1 MSLIINNVVVILKKQ
16 VYTRRL
22 QLVLYLNLIDSRR
35 CTIAKKQQDT
45 TNVNNQIRAE
55 EVRIIGSDGEQIGIL
70 SIKEALE
77 RAAGNGMDLVEVSP
91 NAKPPV
97 CKIMDY
103 GKYKYQCTKQLQ
115 DAKKKQKGYQ
125 VKEIKVRPK
134 TEAHDLETKVKNIE
148 RFILKKNKVKIT
160 LVFRGREIILKEQG
174 QRILEK
180 LVEMTDDFAQVEQSP
195 KYEGRVVTMLLSPK

>member
-1 MSLIINNVVVILKKQ
+1 M
-16 VYTRRL
+16 
-22 QLVLYLNLIDSRR
+22 NLIDSRR
-35 CTIAKKQQDT
+35 CPIAKKQQDT

-55 EVRIIGSDGEQIGIL
+55 EVRIIGSDGEQIGVL
-70 SIKEALE
+70 PIKEALQ
-77 RAAGNGMDLVEVSP
+77 RAEEKGMDLVEVSP

-103 GKYKYQCTKQLQ
+103 GKYKYQRTKQLQ
-115 DAKKKQKGYQ
+115 EAKKKQKGYQ
-125 VKEIKVRPK
+125 IKEIKVRPK

-148 RFILKKNKVKIT
+148 RFINKKNKVKIT

-174 QRILEK
+174 QQVLEK
-180 LVEMTDDFAQVEQSP
+180 LVAMTEDFAQVEQSP